1 MICNVRD
8 LLPHLGEG
16 FVQLCLQHYEY
27 KAGVV
32 ACLPGFLPFYSKRN
46 PLKMKVVFTKEEFII
61 QCFKFNLLE
70 GTG

>member
-32 ACLPGFLPFYSKRN
+32 DS
-46 PLKMKVVFTKEEFII
+46 
-61 QCFKFNLLE
+61 
-70 GTG
+70 